1 MTVNNMMHLAEARAT
16 LIRAD
21 RRKSNPEVTFDLT
34 SLFGKNIKQANR
46 TFSRTGKDNLRIRDE
61 VVFSPQTNTLT
72 WQMMTQAEVKVK
84 KNQIVLN
91 QDGQELYLHIV
102 SEEPFEV
109 NVIKLSPPPLPYDK
123 DIPELQRIEITWK
136 RKSFEGDSGQ
146 VVVDLST
153 NATQG
158 K

>member
-1 MTVNNMMHLAEARAT
+1 
-16 LIRAD
+16 
-21 RRKSNPEVTFDLT
+21 
-34 SLFGKNIKQANR
+34 
-46 TFSRTGKDNLRIRDE
+46 
-61 VVFSPQTNTLT
+61 
-72 WQMMTQAEVKVK
+72 MMTQAEVKVK
-84 KNQIVLN
+84 KNQIVLI

-123 DIPELQRIEITWK
+123 DITALQRIEITWK
-136 RKSFEGDSGQ
+136 RKSFEGDAGHIM
-146 VVVDLST
+146 VDLST